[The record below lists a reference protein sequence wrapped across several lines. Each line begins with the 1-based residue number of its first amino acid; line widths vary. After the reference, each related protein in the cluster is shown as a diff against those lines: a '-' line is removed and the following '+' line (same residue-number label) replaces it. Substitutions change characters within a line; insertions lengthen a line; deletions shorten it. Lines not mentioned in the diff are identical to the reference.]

1 MCNNERKNVPYPI
14 GHTICKM
21 VRKTLI
27 SIVFL
32 AALFPQMLLSGD
44 GDGGYAGAF
53 LRIGAGARALGMGTA
68 FTAIADDHS
77 AFIYNP
83 AGVALIKGREVGLSY
98 ALMSFDR
105 RLGFVGFVTE
115 LKPNG
120 GLGLGW
126 INAGDSNIDGRDI
139 NGEPTG
145 DLSYSDNVFFFSF
158 AQQIGSYG
166 AVGIGMRYLYQK
178 LVDQTAKGFGID
190 AGARLHILPDLW
202 IGGVIQNIN
211 AKYTWNTSYWER
223 ETTTK
228 DDVPLQ
234 FRCGSAYRLLDRKLL
249 LAIDVGKNTEQD
261 VAFYSGGEYQVN
273 DLFSLR
279 AGLKS
284 GELTAG
290 GSFLQFVQWGTM
302 RIDYTFMAHMRGL
315 GSTHLFSLGYR
326 F

>member
-1 MCNNERKNVPYPI
+1 MIRKKHI
-14 GHTICKM
+14 LT
-21 VRKTLI
+21 
-27 SIVFL
+27 
-32 AALFPQMLLSGD
+32 ALFVTLLPQLLWAGD
-44 GDGGYAGAF
+44 GDGGYSGAF
-53 LRIGAGARALGMGTA
+53 LRIGAGARALSMGSA
-68 FTAIADDHS
+68 FTALADDHS
-77 AFIYNP
+77 AFVYNP
-83 AGVALIKGREVGLSY
+83 AGVALIQGKEVGFSY

-126 INAGDSNIDGRDI
+126 INAGDSNIDGRDT
-139 NGEPTG
+139 NGQSTG
-145 DLSYSDNVFFFSF
+145 DLSYSDNAFFFSF
-158 AQQIGSYG
+158 AQQIGQYG

-202 IGGVIQNIN
+202 IGGVVQNIN

-228 DDVPLQ
+228 DELPLQ
-234 FRCGSAYRLLDRKLL
+234 FRFGSAYRLFQNRLL
-249 LAIDVGKNTEQD
+249 LAIDVGENTEQD

-279 AGLKS
+279 AGLKD

-290 GSFLQFVQWGTM
+290 GSFLQFVQWGDM
-302 RIDYTFMAHMRGL
+302 RIEYAFMAHMRGL
-315 GSTHLFSLGYR
+315 GSTHLFSLGYH